1 MKIVYADDNLALK
14 NSVVVLGNFDGVH
27 SAHKM
32 LIEKAKNV
40 ARENNLAM
48 VIYTF
53 SEHPKKF
60 FGSSVEILTTNNEK
74 EKLFEL
80 LGADVLVYQKPDKDF
95 LNLSPE
101 KFVENVVV
109 NKLDAKF
116 VVVGKHYTFGAKA
129 MGTSSVLENLNKQ
142 YGIKTYVEE
151 LLKIDNQ
158 VVSSSE
164 IRNYLKNGEIS
175 KANEMLGR
183 EFSIEGEV
191 VHGNH
196 LGTGIGF
203 PTANINFESDKIVPK
218 YGVYAG
224 KALVDD
230 KEYNSIINIG
240 IKPTV
245 GRENPLLEAHILDVN
260 ADFYGKVITFRLLG
274 FLRDERKFED
284 LIALKKQID
293 CDLEKAKEYFN

>member
-224 KALVDD
+224 RALVDD

-245 GRENPLLEAHILDVN
+245 GGENPLLEAHILDVN
-260 ADFYGKVITFRLLG
+260 ADFYGKVITFRLLD

-284 LIALKKQID
+284 LTALKKQID

>member
-203 PTANINFESDKIVPK
+203 PTANINFESNKIVPK

-245 GRENPLLEAHILDVN
+245 GGENPLLEAHILDVN

-284 LIALKKQID
+284 LTALKKQID

>member
-164 IRNYLKNGEIS
+164 IRNYLKIGEIS

-245 GRENPLLEAHILDVN
+245 GGENPLLEAHILDVN

-284 LIALKKQID
+284 LTALKKQID
-293 CDLEKAKEYFN
+293 CDLEKAKEYFE

>member
-245 GRENPLLEAHILDVN
+245 GGENPLLEAHILDVN

-284 LIALKKQID
+284 LTALKKQID
-293 CDLEKAKEYFN
+293 CDLEKAKEYFE

>member
-1 MKIVYADDNLALK
+1 MKIVYADDNLVLK

-129 MGTSSVLENLNKQ
+129 MGTSSALENLNKQ

-164 IRNYLKNGEIS
+164 IRKYLKNGEIS

-183 EFSIEGEV
+183 DFSIEGEV

-245 GRENPLLEAHILDVN
+245 GGENPLLEAHILDVN

-284 LIALKKQID
+284 LTALKKQID
-293 CDLEKAKEYFN
+293 CDLEKAKEYFE